1 MRYRQ
6 AAAFTL
12 LELLIA
18 IAIFALLGLASYRM
32 LSTVLASDE
41 ALRRQEQQLREL
53 VRGMAALERDLAQA
67 GARPVRD
74 GYGEPQAALRG
85 DNEQGMLEFTRLG
98 WRNPTGQ
105 PRSQWQRVRWQYRDG
120 QLQRV
125 YWNVL
130 DRAQDSPPQQQV
142 VLPALDG
149 LRLAFLDDN
158 QQWLDSWPTDDSARQ
173 RARLPR
179 AVRLVLQ
186 HPRYGE
192 LERVLRL
199 PDNPAQSPLGNP
211 EEAP

>member
-1 MRYRQ
+1 MHYRQ

-85 DNEQGMLEFTRLG
+85 DSEQGMLEFTRLG

-105 PRSQWQRVRWQYRDG
+105 PRSQWQR
-120 QLQRV
+120 
-125 YWNVL
+125 
-130 DRAQDSPPQQQV
+130 RAA
-142 VLPALDG
+142 PA
-149 LRLAFLDDN
+149 A
-158 QQWLDSWPTDDSARQ
+158 
-173 RARLPR
+173 
-179 AVRLVLQ
+179 
-186 HPRYGE
+186 
-192 LERVLRL
+192 
-199 PDNPAQSPLGNP
+199 
-211 EEAP
+211 